1 MQTYYEENP
10 TRDASDRTEEADKVF
25 ARIAALLSER
35 SLVSRRMNISPFT
48 ESCLLGSILSMDEI
62 IHHLAFFV
70 SRLWQIHVFS
80 EGNTRTTAV
89 FFIKYLRTLGFDV
102 TNDIFAENAWYFR
115 NSLVRANYNDLK
127 NSIHETTE
135 FLEVFLRN
143 LLLNENHPLHNRTL
157 HISGTFKEP
166 EKVNIDSEK
175 ANIENKKVNIEED
188 FTAKTASHVRKLQE
202 ALGKEIVFG
211 RSDVQRV
218 LDLKPT
224 RCTALLREM
233 AEHGIIEPV
242 TGHGKGKY
250 RFRQQ

>member
-1 MQTYYEENP
+1 MYKK
-10 TRDASDRTEEADKVF
+10 DRN
-25 ARIAALLSER
+25 R
-35 SLVSRRMNISPFT
+35 
-48 ESCLLGSILSMDEI
+48 
-62 IHHLAFFV
+62 
-70 SRLWQIHVFS
+70 
-80 EGNTRTTAV
+80 
-89 FFIKYLRTLGFDV
+89 
-102 TNDIFAENAWYFR
+102 
-115 NSLVRANYNDLK
+115 
-127 NSIHETTE
+127 
-135 FLEVFLRN
+135 
-143 LLLNENHPLHNRTL
+143 LNENHPLHNRIL

-166 EKVNIDSEK
+166 
-175 ANIENKKVNIEED
+175 KKVNIEED
-188 FTAKTASHVRKLQE
+188 FTAKTASHVRKLQV

>member
-1 MQTYYEENP
+1 M
-10 TRDASDRTEEADKVF
+10 
-25 ARIAALLSER
+25 
-35 SLVSRRMNISPFT
+35 
-48 ESCLLGSILSMDEI
+48 
-62 IHHLAFFV
+62 
-70 SRLWQIHVFS
+70 
-80 EGNTRTTAV
+80 
-89 FFIKYLRTLGFDV
+89 
-102 TNDIFAENAWYFR
+102 
-115 NSLVRANYNDLK
+115 
-127 NSIHETTE
+127 
-135 FLEVFLRN
+135 
-143 LLLNENHPLHNRTL
+143 NENQPLHNRIL

-188 FTAKTASHVRKLQE
+188 FTAKTASHVCKLQE